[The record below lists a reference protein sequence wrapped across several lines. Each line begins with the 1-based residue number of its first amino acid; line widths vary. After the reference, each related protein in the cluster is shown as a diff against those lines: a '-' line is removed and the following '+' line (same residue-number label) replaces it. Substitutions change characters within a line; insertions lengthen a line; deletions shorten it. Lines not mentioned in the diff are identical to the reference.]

1 LEATIRSRPFLSVM
15 LASVLLAG
23 ALIAAPANADTASE
37 LQAAEAQVA
46 DAQAELDR
54 LNGLW
59 QEAEASLARS
69 QDQEADA
76 RARIAELER
85 ELARIRVELNERAAS
100 LFIAGGNPQIVA
112 VLVSDSITDAADR
125 LEFASALAQTDADL
139 ANRVAVQTQDLTW
152 QRQRL
157 ADAVAEQARAVS
169 ALESQQAAIDARLGD
184 YQQLVD
190 DLEAKLEAERE
201 AAAAAA
207 AAADSASGGGSGSPT
222 STGSPSGG
230 GGGGAPITGS
240 GWLLTC
246 PVAGASSFVDSFGDP
261 RPGGRSHEGID
272 LIAARGTPVVA
283 VHGGT
288 VHRTSS
294 SIGGY
299 GVVLTHDGSSDW
311 TFYTHFDSYGAY
323 GEGAHVSAGQV
334 IGYVGNTGTTVY
346 HLHFEYHPGGG
357 SALNPYSALLGVC

>member
-1 LEATIRSRPFLSVM
+1 MV
-15 LASVLLAG
+15 LASALLAG
-23 ALIAAPANADTASE
+23 AFVAAPARADTASE
-37 LQAAEAQVA
+37 LEAAEGQLA
-46 DAQAELDR
+46 DLRAELDR
-54 LNGLW
+54 VNALW
-59 QEAEASLARS
+59 QEAEAALARS
-69 QDQEADA
+69 QDQAEDA

-85 ELARIRVELNERAAS
+85 ELSRIRVRLNDRAAA

-125 LEFASALAQTDADL
+125 LEFASALAQGDADL

-157 ADAVAEQARAVS
+157 AAAAAEQGRAVASLQTQQS
-169 ALESQQAAIDARLGD
+169 AINAKLAE
-184 YQQLVD
+184 YQSRVD
-190 DLEAKLEAERE
+190 DLEAKLAAEQ
-201 AAAAAA
+201 AP
-207 AAADSASGGGSGSPT
+207 DPVTGGSGGPT
-222 STGSPSGG
+222 DPGG
-230 GGGGAPITGS
+230 GGGTTTITGS

-272 LIAARGTPVVA
+272 MIAARGTPVVA

-294 SIGGY
+294 SIGGN

-311 TFYTHFDSYGAY
+311 TFYTHFDSFGAY
-323 GEGAHVSAGQV
+323 GEGAHVGAGQV

-357 SALNPYSALLGVC
+357 AAVDPYSALLGVC